1 MLVWGRTLQGVHSKR
16 WQWWGFVH
24 LAESPTTGGGGHWQL
39 VSLLLLPSP
48 NQLLLLT
55 LDEWISYCI
64 SHQGFWKQ
72 KFSFSCVKIR
82 LSCHGW
88 WRPTPPC
95 QPPPPFNSSSLFLSN
110 LPLILPAGQMAKW
123 QHLMAKDCKFKLDSD
138 PEDWRS
144 LLWTSSYF
152 FPHHLDFCKQADS
165 FIQPWLANKPRW
177 LLQDALLKEL

>member
-39 VSLLLLPSP
+39 VSLLLLTSP

-55 LDEWISYCI
+55 LDEWISHCI

-72 KFSFSCVKIR
+72 KFSFSWVRIR

-123 QHLMAKDCKFKLDSD
+123 LKTASS
-138 PEDWRS
+138 S
-144 LLWTSSYF
+144 LVPTLKIEEASYERAAIS
-152 FPHHLDFCKQADS
+152 FPTTWIFV
-165 FIQPWLANKPRW
+165 NK
-177 LLQDALLKEL
+177 